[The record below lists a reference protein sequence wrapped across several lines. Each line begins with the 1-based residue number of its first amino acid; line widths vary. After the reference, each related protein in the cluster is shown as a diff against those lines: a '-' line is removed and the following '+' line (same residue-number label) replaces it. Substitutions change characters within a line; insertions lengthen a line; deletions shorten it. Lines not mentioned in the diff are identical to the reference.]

1 MISNGRHLRLA
12 QDGVLVVIVM
22 FGEVEVVVLSGGIL
36 QEGRAG
42 TEMLLGA
49 QTIRSLTK
57 LLI

>member
-42 TEMLLGA
+42 TEMLL
-49 QTIRSLTK
+49 
-57 LLI
+57 